1 MMIQSFIIAEDKPEI
16 CEAINVF
23 VMVSANYQCK
33 YTTLYSEEMPL
44 IHILLKSIQSVFFF
58 KKIWPP
64 ILVLFHS
71 SPACITLHLSI
82 K

>member
-1 MMIQSFIIAEDKPEI
+1 MMIKSFIIAEDKHEI

-58 KKIWPP
+58 SKKYGLP
-64 ILVLFHS
+64 F
-71 SPACITLHLSI
+71 
-82 K
+82 

>member
-1 MMIQSFIIAEDKPEI
+1 MMIKSFIIAEDKPEI

-44 IHILLKSIQSVFFF
+44 IHILLKSIQSVFFS
-58 KKIWPP
+58 KKNGLP
-64 ILVLFHS
+64 F
-71 SPACITLHLSI
+71 
-82 K
+82 